1 MPSTSHSNPFE
12 ALRDDSVEMNSLTA
26 IKKPKMTEDND
37 HDDDD
42 DDDAKKNNISFD
54 DDDDNPDHDDEM
66 NNIVYDDDDLD
77 DQFISEPKPK
87 QKPLISKECQ
97 VGDEVACTSA
107 FVDEFAERY
116 GRLTPLFF
124 VGSLDDA
131 IKEALMC
138 PAKDRKLLSIYLH
151 SDKTVFCNIF
161 CSKTLCDENVVN
173 FLASNYIVWPW
184 DMTLKEHEDHFYETC
199 SKFLGS
205 VFVKSLKDSKDK
217 FPLFLVVTRVR
228 SNNEV
233 AAIIEGSSTAEDMMH
248 RLMQS
253 YEMFESQR
261 VKDERDESTRD
272 EREKI
277 KREQD
282 AAYLSSLEA
291 DKAKKQRQTE
301 DEERARQ
308 AAERERALER
318 QKRADRENKRSECRL
333 RLPEEP
339 SESAPASGVARIRF
353 RLPSGEFMQ
362 RRFSIKD
369 RLEAVVDF
377 MTANDFF
384 ADEYKLL
391 SAWPRRDLTAE
402 AMERTIEELKLYPQE
417 TLTLEQR

>member
-12 ALRDDSVEMNSLTA
+12 ALRDDSIEMNSLTA
-26 IKKPKMTEDND
+26 IKKPKMTEDNND
-37 HDDDD
+37 N

-54 DDDDNPDHDDEM
+54 DDDNLDHDDEM
-66 NNIVYDDDDLD
+66 NNIVYDDDLD

-116 GRLTPLFF
+116 GRLMPLFF
-124 VGSLDDA
+124 IGSLDDA

-161 CSKTLCDENVVN
+161 CSKTLCDENIVN

-184 DMTLKEHEDHFYETC
+184 DITLKEHEDHFYETC

-205 VFVKSLKDSKDK
+205 VFVKNLKDSKDK

-248 RLMQS
+248 RLMQT

-261 VKDERDESTRD
+261 VKDERDEYTRD
-272 EREKI
+272 ERERI

-282 AAYLSSLEA
+282 AAYQSSLEA
-291 DKAKKQRQTE
+291 DKAKKQKQAEE
-301 DEERARQ
+301 DERMKQ
-308 AAERERALER
+308 AAEKELELER
-318 QKRADRENKRSECRL
+318 QKLKDRERKRRECQL
-333 RLPEEP
+333 KLPEEP
-339 SESAPASGVARIRF
+339 SESAPANSVSRIRF
-353 RLPSGEFMQ
+353 RLPSGEFIQ
-362 RRFSIKD
+362 RKFSIKD
-369 RLEAVVDF
+369 RLEAVIDF
-377 MTANDFF
+377 MISNDYFT
-384 ADEYKLL
+384 DEYKLL
-391 SAWPRRDLTAE
+391 SAWPRRDLTVE

>member
-12 ALRDDSVEMNSLTA
+12 ALRDDSIEMNSLTA
-26 IKKPKMTEDND
+26 IKKPKMTEDNNND
-37 HDDDD
+37 N
-42 DDDAKKNNISFD
+42 DDDAKKTNISFD
-54 DDDDNPDHDDEM
+54 DDDNLDHDDEM
-66 NNIVYDDDDLD
+66 NNIVYDDDLD

-116 GRLTPLFF
+116 GRLMPLFF
-124 VGSLDDA
+124 IGSLDDA

-161 CSKTLCDENVVN
+161 CSKTLCDENIVN

-184 DMTLKEHEDHFYETC
+184 DITLKEHEDHFYETC

-205 VFVKSLKDSKDK
+205 VFVKNLKDSKDK

-248 RLMQS
+248 RLMQT

-261 VKDERDESTRD
+261 VKDERDEYTRD
-272 EREKI
+272 ERERI

-282 AAYLSSLEA
+282 AAYQSSLEA
-291 DKAKKQRQTE
+291 DKAKKQKQAEE
-301 DEERARQ
+301 DERMKQ
-308 AAERERALER
+308 AAEKELELER
-318 QKRADRENKRSECRL
+318 QKLKDRERKRRECQL
-333 RLPEEP
+333 KLPEEP
-339 SESAPASGVARIRF
+339 SESAPANSVSRIRF
-353 RLPSGEFMQ
+353 RLPSGEFIQ
-362 RRFSIKD
+362 RKFSIKD
-369 RLEAVVDF
+369 RLEAVIDF
-377 MTANDFF
+377 MISNDYFT
-384 ADEYKLL
+384 DEYKLL
-391 SAWPRRDLTAE
+391 SAWPRRDLTVE

>member
-12 ALRDDSVEMNSLTA
+12 ALRDDSIEMNSLTA
-26 IKKPKMTEDND
+26 IKKPKMTEDNND
-37 HDDDD
+37 N
-42 DDDAKKNNISFD
+42 DDDAKKTNISFD
-54 DDDDNPDHDDEM
+54 DDDNLDHDDEM
-66 NNIVYDDDDLD
+66 NNIVYDDDLD

-116 GRLTPLFF
+116 GRLMPLFF
-124 VGSLDDA
+124 IGSLDDA

-161 CSKTLCDENVVN
+161 CSKTLCDENIVN

-184 DMTLKEHEDHFYETC
+184 DITLKEHEDHFYETC

-205 VFVKSLKDSKDK
+205 VFVKNLKDSKDK

-248 RLMQS
+248 RLMQT

-261 VKDERDESTRD
+261 VKDERDEYTRD
-272 EREKI
+272 ERERI

-282 AAYLSSLEA
+282 AAYQSSLEA
-291 DKAKKQRQTE
+291 DKAKKQKQAEE
-301 DEERARQ
+301 DERMKQ
-308 AAERERALER
+308 AAEKELELER
-318 QKRADRENKRSECRL
+318 QKLKDRERKRRECQL
-333 RLPEEP
+333 KLPEEP
-339 SESAPASGVARIRF
+339 SESAPANSVSRIRF
-353 RLPSGEFMQ
+353 RLPSGEFIQ
-362 RRFSIKD
+362 RKFSIKD
-369 RLEAVVDF
+369 RLEAVIDF
-377 MTANDFF
+377 MISNDYFT
-384 ADEYKLL
+384 DEYKLL
-391 SAWPRRDLTAE
+391 SAWPRRDLTVE